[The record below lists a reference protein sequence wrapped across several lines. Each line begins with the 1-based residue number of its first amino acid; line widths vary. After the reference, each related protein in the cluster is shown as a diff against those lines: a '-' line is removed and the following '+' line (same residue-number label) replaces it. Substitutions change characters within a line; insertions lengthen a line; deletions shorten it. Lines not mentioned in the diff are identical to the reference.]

1 MKTIIYLIASLFMLA
16 SCGDSGL
23 KQRNLLQEV
32 NLIPVMKGGRVTTYS
47 YINTAGE
54 EVFMSPFVEGAGLFF
69 DGLAKGKIS
78 SRETK
83 GGRWRYINA
92 KGEVVIDASAYREVT
107 DFSEGIAWCETRDR
121 KWVAINTKGEE
132 LFVLDGRPMGL
143 FSEGLAAC
151 KNSSD
156 KDVFVDMKANTVLE
170 PEKYIWQYT
179 PQFVNG
185 RCCVYYDRKYG
196 AIDKKG
202 KIVIDLVSENP
213 FFFDCNGNAV
223 LTTDEG
229 TSLIDYNGK
238 TLIPAGR
245 FKEIEND
252 GKWYRVSE
260 DRQHYGW
267 CDEKGNM
274 KIECMVEGSSYSFS
288 NLFLNNEFAYVQI
301 DRKHFMINRQ
311 GETTPVSSLS
321 LEIPF
326 VNGFSFVRA
335 WQGIVPINSSLQKAN
350 NDVYAEL
357 WFNANKTIELFRNIH
372 TDYTI
377 TK

>member
-1 MKTIIYLIASLFMLA
+1 MRTMIYLIVSLFILA
-16 SCGDSGL
+16 SCGDSGV
-23 KQRNLLQEV
+23 KQGNLLQEV
-32 NLIPVMKGGRVTTYS
+32 NLIPVMKRGKATTYS

-69 DGLAKGKIS
+69 DGLAKGQIS
-78 SRETK
+78 WREAK
-83 GGRWRYINA
+83 SGRWRYINT
-92 KGEVVIDASAYREVT
+92 KGEIAIDASAYSEVT
-107 DFSEGIAWCETRDR
+107 DFSEGIAWCETRDW

-156 KDVFVDMKANTVLE
+156 EDVFVNTKGHTVLV

-179 PQFVNG
+179 PQFING
-185 RCCVYYDRKYG
+185 RCCVYYDQKFG
-196 AIDKKG
+196 AIDKNG
-202 KIVIDLVSENP
+202 KSVIDLIATSP

-223 LTTDEG
+223 LTVSGGAT
-229 TSLIDYNGK
+229 LVDYHGK

-245 FKEIEND
+245 FKQIKND
-252 GKWYRVSE
+252 GMWYRVF
-260 DRQHYGW
+260 DGDHYGW

-274 KIECMVEGSSYSFS
+274 KIECQVVGSRYIYD
-288 NLFLNNEFAYVQI
+288 NLFLNNDFAYVQI
-301 DRKHFMINRQ
+301 GRKHFMINRK

-321 LEIPF
+321 LKVPF
-326 VNGFSFVRA
+326 INGISFV
-335 WQGIVPINSSLQKAN
+335 QGQIGTVLVNTSLQKAN
-350 NDVYAEL
+350 NDIYVEFL
-357 WFNANKTIELFRNIH
+357 FNSGKAVELFHNIH

-377 TK
+377 VK

>member
-156 KDVFVDMKANTVLE
+156 KDVFVDMKGNTVLE

-179 PQFVNG
+179 PQ
-185 RCCVYYDRKYG
+185 
-196 AIDKKG
+196 
-202 KIVIDLVSENP
+202 
-213 FFFDCNGNAV
+213 
-223 LTTDEG
+223 
-229 TSLIDYNGK
+229 
-238 TLIPAGR
+238 
-245 FKEIEND
+245 
-252 GKWYRVSE
+252 
-260 DRQHYGW
+260 
-267 CDEKGNM
+267 
-274 KIECMVEGSSYSFS
+274 
-288 NLFLNNEFAYVQI
+288 LNRE
-301 DRKHFMINRQ
+301 
-311 GETTPVSSLS
+311 
-321 LEIPF
+321 
-326 VNGFSFVRA
+326 
-335 WQGIVPINSSLQKAN
+335 
-350 NDVYAEL
+350 
-357 WFNANKTIELFRNIH
+357 
-372 TDYTI
+372 
-377 TK
+377 